1 MSICLNISLLFVISE
16 SRKLADL
23 DSSYDTYTEVCQ
35 RLDSK
40 YTGHGNYY
48 QVARSHGVEDHT
60 IRSCF
65 QGTDGGPT
73 AALFEY
79 LKADQPELTVK
90 DFITALKQNKV
101 HKEIISMFE
110 AFDRC

>member
-1 MSICLNISLLFVISE
+1 M
-16 SRKLADL
+16 ADL
-23 DSSYDTYTEVCQ
+23 DSSYEIYTEVCQ
-35 RLDSK
+35 RLNIK
-40 YTGHGNYY
+40 YIGHGNYY
-48 QVARSHGVEDHT
+48 QVAHSYGVEDHT

-65 QGTDGGPT
+65 QGTDGGPS

-90 DFITALKQNKV
+90 EFITVLKKNKV
-101 HKEIISMFE
+101 HKAIISKLE